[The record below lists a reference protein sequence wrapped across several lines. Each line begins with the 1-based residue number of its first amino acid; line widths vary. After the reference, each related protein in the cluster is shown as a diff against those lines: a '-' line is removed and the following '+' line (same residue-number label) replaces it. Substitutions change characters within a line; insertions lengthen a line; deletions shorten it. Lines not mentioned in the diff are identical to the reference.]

1 MASSLAKNVL
11 KFAGFTV
18 SLGIIGILFGVLFAF
33 IFGWGIGENTFGA
46 IGLAFLGFIAGYL
59 LGIILGIILM
69 KKWLRQRGSLVLG
82 IAGGVIGAVLTVLM
96 GVAWE
101 TDSILLLFLMFFTTP
116 VLCLAG
122 FYLKR

>member
-1 MASSLAKNVL
+1 MASSLVKSIL
-11 KFAGFTV
+11 KFAGFAIG
-18 SLGIIGILFGVLFAF
+18 LGVVGILFGILFAF
-33 IFGWGIGENTFGA
+33 IGGVSTGENTFGA
-46 IGLAFLGFIAGYL
+46 LGLAFLGFIAGYL
-59 LGIILGIILM
+59 LGIIAGIIVI

-82 IAGGVIGAVLTVLM
+82 VAGSIIGAVLTVLM

-101 TDSILLLFLMFFTTP
+101 TDSILILFLMFFTTP